1 MFNNLKDM
9 YFISETL
16 MTTSLEQEIKNI
28 KSRLEELYSISNTI
42 LQLLIPEDD
51 PLPDEIAAIESKEPL
66 IDEETLFK
74 ELRK

>member
-1 MFNNLKDM
+1 M